1 VRNPGRAKYY
11 HREIGC
17 SLQTHRIGSQEL
29 GDDLRILIEAG
40 WTKSDIRFME
50 LLGMLPKSAIPLIL
64 EAHKGGETHRAALG
78 ARA

>member
-1 VRNPGRAKYY
+1 LWEISDAPSTTTVRSAA
-11 HREIGC
+11 
-17 SLQTHRIGSQEL
+17 HRIGSQEL